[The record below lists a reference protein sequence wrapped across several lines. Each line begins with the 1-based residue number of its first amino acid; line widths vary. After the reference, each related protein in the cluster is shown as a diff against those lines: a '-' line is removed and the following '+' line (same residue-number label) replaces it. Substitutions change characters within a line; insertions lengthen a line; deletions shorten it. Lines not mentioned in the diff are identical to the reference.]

1 MCLFYGKDRMEKSSF
16 WKKIIFTL
24 LILAVCKVGTHTPA
38 PWINQQSLVEFFNQI
53 ESAEGEVSGA
63 FFEDGQK
70 VFGKLPAPRLTLF
83 ALGIMPYVSA
93 AIVIELII
101 FVFPSLSISRLAG
114 SSAGRKKIVRLTCYL
129 AFIVAAF
136 QSYGI
141 CRGLESMVSH
151 SGRLVVSSPGW
162 GFRLGL
168 SLTLISGFFLLL
180 LLAEQITRRG
190 IGNGISLIIF
200 MGLISRIPLNIGA
213 LKREYELGRMLISPP
228 LLILLI
234 LGLVVLI
241 VLMEKASLNIPIQYH
256 QDSQLNNKVYHLP
269 YKMTPAGVIPFSWAI
284 TFIAIPLTVI
294 GFIDHPIA
302 LSIAN
307 YFSPDTLLYHVS
319 VIGFLFIFYYL
330 FAAIFY
336 NTYRIKRYLQQ
347 VGASWGKMGSEQI
360 TEAHLT
366 NKIYKLSFVG
376 FLYLSFFLFL
386 PDLFTEVLNIPFN
399 YGGEGFIL
407 LVVIA
412 IDLIM
417 EVKGYLLF
425 NKGNLVKIAKLHDVP
440 QAGLIKNVLEQNDI
454 FCHVQG
460 YYHRSLLYLFGPYI
474 EMGIMVPQL
483 KTAQAKALIE
493 EYIDREGNILI
504 NS

>member
-1 MCLFYGKDRMEKSSF
+1 MEKSSF
-16 WKKIIFTL
+16 WKRITFTL
-24 LILAVCKVGTHTPA
+24 LILAVYKVGTHTPA
-38 PWINQQSLVEFFNQI
+38 PWINQQSLVEYFNQI
-53 ESAEGEVSGA
+53 KPAGEVSGA
-63 FFEDGQK
+63 FSEDGQK

-83 ALGIMPYVSA
+83 ALGIIPYVDA

-101 FVFPSLSISRLAG
+101 FVFPTLSISRLAG
-114 SSAGRKKIVRLTCYL
+114 NSAGRKKIVRLTCYL
-129 AFIVAAF
+129 AFIIAVVN
-136 QSYGI
+136 SYSI
-141 CRGLESMVSH
+141 CLDFESMVSH
-151 SGRLVVSSPGW
+151 SGKFVVSSPGW

-168 SLTLISGFFLLL
+168 SLTLISGFSLLL
-180 LLAEQITRRG
+180 WLAEQITRRG

-213 LKREYELGRMLISPP
+213 LKQKYELGEMILSPP
-228 LLILLI
+228 FLILLI
-234 LGLVVLI
+234 LGLVLLV
-241 VLMEKASLNIPIQYH
+241 VLMEKASLNIPVQYH
-256 QDSQLNNKVYHLP
+256 RDSQVNNKVYYLP
-269 YKMTPAGVIPFSWAI
+269 YKMTLAGVIPLYWAI
-284 TFIAIPLTVI
+284 TFTVI
-294 GFIDHPIA
+294 PMTAIRFIDHPIA
-302 LSIAN
+302 LSITN

-319 VIGFLFIFYYL
+319 VIGFLFMFYYL
-330 FAAIFY
+330 FAAVFY

-347 VGASWGKMGSEQI
+347 VGASWGKVDSHQI
-360 TEAHLT
+360 TEENLT
-366 NKIYKLSFVG
+366 NKIYKLAFVG

-386 PDLFTEVLNIPFN
+386 PDFFTEVLNIPFN
-399 YGGEGFIL
+399 YGGKGFIL

-417 EVKGYLLF
+417 EIKGYLLF
-425 NKGNLVKIAKLHDVP
+425 KQGNLVKIAKLHDVP

-493 EYIDREGNILI
+493 EYIDREGNILM
-504 NS
+504 NSLSSN